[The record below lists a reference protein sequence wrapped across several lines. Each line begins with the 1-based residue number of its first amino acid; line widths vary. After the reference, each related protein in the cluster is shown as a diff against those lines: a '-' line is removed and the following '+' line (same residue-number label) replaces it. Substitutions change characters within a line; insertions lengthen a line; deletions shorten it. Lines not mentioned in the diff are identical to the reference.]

1 MKITIKEIAKMAD
14 VSVATVSRVINNNP
28 QGVGKVKRQEILELI
43 EKYNYTPNLIA
54 KSMVTNKTQC
64 IGLLI
69 PDILNP
75 FFQNLARGIEDYAM
89 QKGYSVFF
97 CNTDN
102 QVDKYLNYIKVM
114 TSKNVDGLI
123 ITGYLEEISAELDKA
138 LKNTKVVIIDRYTE
152 SREYCQITTE
162 NSIAAYEMTAHLL
175 DKGHQRIACITG
187 PSHLHIN
194 EERVKGYKKALE
206 EAKVKYD
213 DSLMFE
219 GNFELSSGEEQGELI
234 IQQTD
239 ATAIFCFND
248 MMAQGVYKVCRKLGK
263 NIPED
268 ISVVGFDDIYTAEL
282 MVPPLTTMKQPAYP
296 MGEMAAQLLIEWMD
310 QNVLDHKHIKLSS
323 EIVIRE
329 SVKKIN

>member
-1 MKITIKEIAKMAD
+1 MKITIKEIAQMAG
-14 VSVATVSRVINNNP
+14 VSVATVSRVVNNNP
-28 QGVGKVKRQEILELI
+28 QGVGKVKRQEILDII

-102 QVDKYLNYIKVM
+102 QVDKYLNYIKAM
-114 TSKNVDGLI
+114 KSKNVDGLI
-123 ITGYLEEISAELDKA
+123 ITGYLEEISTELDKA
-138 LKNTKVVIIDRYTE
+138 LKNSKVVIIDRHTKT
-152 SREYCQITTE
+152 SNYCQITTD
-162 NSIAAYEMTAHLL
+162 NITAAYEMTTHLL
-175 DKGHQRIACITG
+175 SKGHKKIACITG
-187 PSHLHIN
+187 PSQLHIN
-194 EERVKGYKKALE
+194 QERVKGYKKALE
-206 EAKVKYD
+206 HAKVEYD
-213 DSLMFE
+213 EGLMFE
-219 GNFELSSGEEQGELI
+219 GDFRLASGQEQGELI

-248 MMAQGVYKVCRKLGK
+248 MMAQGVYKACTKLGK
-263 NIPED
+263 SIPGD
-268 ISVVGFDDIYTAEL
+268 ISLVGFDDIYTAEL
-282 MVPPLTTMKQPAYP
+282 MMPPLTTVKQPAYP
-296 MGEMAAQLLIEWMD
+296 MGEMAAELLIKWMD
-310 QNVLDHKHIKLSS
+310 EGVLSHKYIEISS
-323 EIVIRE
+323 EIVVRE